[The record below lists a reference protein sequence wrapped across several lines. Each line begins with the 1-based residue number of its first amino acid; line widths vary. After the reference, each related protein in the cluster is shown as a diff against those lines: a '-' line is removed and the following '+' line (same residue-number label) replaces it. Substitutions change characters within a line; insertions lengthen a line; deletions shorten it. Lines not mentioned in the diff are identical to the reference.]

1 MIKRR
6 RGKKN
11 KQRRNKRS
19 IMTMMKRRRSL
30 RNLTIAKSV
39 TMMTL
44 STKVSL
50 KKRLQS

>member
-6 RGKKN
+6 RGTKN

-39 TMMTL
+39 TMITPSM
-44 STKVSL
+44 KVSL
-50 KKRLQS
+50 KRRLRS